1 MAVAIERVMTKTRHR
16 LCQWHISKKAPSK
29 VPSFNHDR
37 VVRTCFYNCMNKCDG
52 EDEFNRYWH
61 EMIEKGCLHE
71 NRWLKDLHNIRRK
84 WSTTF
89 NKDVLD
95 LGILSTQR
103 SESANNC
110 LHGCSKPTSAL
121 VECFSGMEK
130 LVSSWR
136 RNERDEDYKCKQGD
150 VCLRYKVSFL
160 LKQTSKQYS
169 RKMFAFFEKNFMVGV
184 LGVNVVDENKYD
196 ERNILYITMHNDP
209 ADGDKRWFVSYDSVT
224 NQAQCSCRGFE
235 TKGLLCSHILRI
247 YNLKNVRQIPG
258 SYVLKRFS
266 MKAKKDI
273 YLPESIS
280 STNYDSDLI
289 FRNELMRFSYDL
301 ARRVE
306 GCTIAKEHV
315 VSSINVLSKQI
326 DHLIDDEE
334 KQRNND
340 IPESEKVTV
349 TMKDPP
355 LKRPKG
361 VSNARMKAHWERG
374 RRQTRITSSYLLFN
388 M

>member
-1 MAVAIERVMTKTRHR
+1 MYCEYAHRTGFSVRKQHLMYWTHTRIVKQREYCCSKAGLKNTKKSPMKYRKSDTRTGCHA
-16 LCQWHISKKAPSK
+16 CITFQADSEGKNWK
-29 VPSFNHDR
+29 VTKFVEEHNHPLATETKSHLLR
-37 VVRTCFYNCMNKCDG
+37 SSRHVS
-52 EDEFNRYWH
+52 
-61 EMIEKGCLHE
+61 EMQGCLHE

-84 WSTTF
+84 WSTAF

-196 ERNILYITMHNDP
+196 ERNILYITTHNDP

-247 YNLKNVRQIPG
+247 YNLRNVRQIPG
-258 SYVLKRFS
+258 PYQAMAIGRR
-266 MKAKKDI
+266 
-273 YLPESIS
+273 ER
-280 STNYDSDLI
+280 
-289 FRNELMRFSYDL
+289 RNRTG
-301 ARRVE
+301 RGRVRVE
-306 GCTIAKEHV
+306 LPYCEFHQEQGHATATCPEFLEVRGARGQAQQPPPR
-315 VSSINVLSKQI
+315 QI
-326 DHLIDDEE
+326 EAPPQAREE
-334 KQRNND
+334 DRYED
-340 IPESEKVTV
+340 RVDVGT
-349 TMKDPP
+349 
-355 LKRPKG
+355 
-361 VSNARMKAHWERG
+361 RG
-374 RRQTRITSSYLLFN
+374 RIG
-388 M
+388 